1 MNLKNEDQKNK
12 QTIQIYKH
20 RLLRTPLGHK
30 GIEREREKKRKKK
43 QATLTEKF
51 LQNTILINYYV
62 VRKIFKISSKHDFNQ
77 LNFKIGQFRKD
88 EKNFFRKKF
97 PNFF

>member
-43 QATLTEKF
+43 EATLTEKF

-62 VRKIFKISSKHDFNQ
+62 VRKIFKISSKYCFNQ
-77 LNFKIGQFRKD
+77 QTWQDGPPRN
-88 EKNFFRKKF
+88 NKKYE
-97 PNFF
+97 